1 MTLNEYQSR
10 AMETCM
16 PSCMNYSYMMGNLA
30 AEVGEFSGKVQKS
43 HRRGEITY
51 SADGDIWWNTETQEL
66 GDRAIEMN
74 QELMKE
80 AGDILWQLAGLC
92 RVMGWNLDTIAQM
105 NLDKLADRKARGVI
119 DGSGDNR

>member
-51 SADGDIWWNTETQEL
+51 CADGDIWWNTETQEL

>member
-43 HRRGEITY
+43 HRRGEISY
-51 SADGDIWWNTETQEL
+51 SSDGDIWWNTETQEL

>member
-80 AGDILWQLAGLC
+80 AGDILWQVAGLC